1 MDFKRIVI
9 ITDAWEPQ
17 VSGVVTTLKKM
28 VELATKD
35 GYDTC
40 IIHPGLF
47 KTQFRFKAYPEI
59 PFAIP
64 FGLSKMLKYQK
75 GTVYHIATEG
85 PLGLAAGFILT
96 SRNKRYTTSYH
107 TDWPKVLKDV
117 ANVPKW
123 MSREYLRWFHR
134 KRKVYCATKAVAE
147 YLTENDI
154 GRRHIIWSRGV
165 DPIIFTPRHTK
176 IKDQIP
182 IILSVGRVS
191 KEKNLD
197 VFCQLPDKYIKV
209 VVGDGPYKQELQK
222 KYPNVK
228 FPGYKFGKELAQF
241 YQTSDCF
248 VFTSKS
254 DTFGVVM
261 IESMY
266 CGTPVAAYPV
276 QGPIDI
282 IDNKY
287 TGHTDENLEVAIEK
301 CLLLSR
307 KKCSTIANDS
317 WSWEESYKTFVNNLE
332 RDR

>member
-28 VELATKD
+28 VELARKD
-35 GYDTC
+35 GYIVDV
-40 IIHPGLF
+40 IHPELF
-47 KTQFRFKAYPEI
+47 KRKLRFRAYPEV
-59 PFAIP
+59 PFTIP
-64 FGLSKMLKYQK
+64 FGLSKMLRYQE
-75 GTVYHIATEG
+75 GTVYHISTEG
-85 PLGLAAGFILT
+85 PLGLAASFILT

-123 MSREYLRWFHR
+123 ISREYLRWFHR

-154 GRRHIIWSRGV
+154 GRRQIIWSRGV
-165 DPIIFTPRHTK
+165 DESIFTPRHTK
-176 IKDQIP
+176 SKEQP
-182 IILSVGRVS
+182 ILLSVGRVS

-197 VFCQLPDKYIKV
+197 VFCQLPDKYVKI
-209 VVGDGPYKQELQK
+209 VVGDGPYRKELEQ

-228 FPGYKFGKELAQF
+228 FVGYKFGKELAEF
-241 YQTSDCF
+241 YQTADCF
-248 VFTSKS
+248 VFTSKA
-254 DTFGVVM
+254 DTFGVVI
-261 IESMY
+261 IESMF
-266 CGTPVAAYPV
+266 CGTPVAGYPV

-287 TGHTDENLEVAIEK
+287 TGYTNENLETAIEK

-307 KKCSTIANDS
+307 KKCSTIAKDS

-332 RDR
+332 RDK